1 MFLENSAEPGK
12 DGELNPV
19 PVQAVKNV
27 LQTYP
32 DSTPNSAGTT
42 MGACIKFYNLLC

>member
-12 DGELNPV
+12 HGELNPV

-32 DSTPNSAGTT
+32 NKRRAYHNNEKGYYHS
-42 MGACIKFYNLLC
+42 